1 MNFENSGDGW
11 FACSVD
17 EAGIGIYRKGKLR
30 AGGTIVVW
38 FDYHAVEQDEKHG
51 EYIQYMEKYFTSELQ

>member
-1 MNFENSGDGW
+1 M
-11 FACSVD
+11 D

-38 FDYHAVEQDEKHG
+38 FDYYAVEQDEKHG
-51 EYIQYMEKYFTSELQ
+51 EYIQYMEKYFTSKLQ